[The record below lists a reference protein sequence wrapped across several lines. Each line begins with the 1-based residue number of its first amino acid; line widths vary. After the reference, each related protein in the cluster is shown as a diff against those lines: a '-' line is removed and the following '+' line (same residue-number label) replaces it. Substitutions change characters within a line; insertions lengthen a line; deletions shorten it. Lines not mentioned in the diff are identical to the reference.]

1 MSKVPVHLLPA
12 SVRTLVELL
21 SEAGF
26 QVAHA
31 TTGNG
36 RRNLG
41 DDSEPTAAE
50 AAEAS
55 RRDALIVLQDMPL
68 DVLDITTVTLTRRQ
82 TFETCT
88 IKFTPSSLK
97 ATENADSTPV
107 VAALPS
113 HWPETSRKGAQAI
126 LAIGYKRHGDSLT
139 FTKGNRS
146 AKMPDGVEVTFSWC

>member
-1 MSKVPVHLLPA
+1 MSKVPVHLLPQ
-12 SVRTLVELL
+12 SVQTLVHLL
-21 SEAGF
+21 EAAGF
-26 QVAHA
+26 TVANA

-41 DDSEPTAAE
+41 DDSPPTASE

-55 RRDALIVLQDMPL
+55 RRDYMTVLQQMPL
-68 DVLDITTVTLTRRQ
+68 DVLDITSVVLTRRQ

-88 IKFTPSSLK
+88 IKFTPSSLA

-126 LAIGYKRHGDSLT
+126 LAIGYTRHGDSLT
-139 FTKGNRS
+139 FTKGNRN
-146 AKMPDGVEVTFSWC
+146 AKMPDGVEVQFSWC